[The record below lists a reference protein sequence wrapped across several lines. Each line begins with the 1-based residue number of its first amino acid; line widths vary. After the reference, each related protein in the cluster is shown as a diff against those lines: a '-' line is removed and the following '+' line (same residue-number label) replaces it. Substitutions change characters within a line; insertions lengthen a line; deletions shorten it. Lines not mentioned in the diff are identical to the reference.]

1 VQKKK
6 IVLPGSLR
14 PSHENIMNC
23 LSRIYSH
30 CAVVTIIVSL
40 AACNNYGMLD
50 QLENPGK
57 SANTPDGGFTALYL
71 FTAGPTNGN
80 VKGSFSTAR
89 EGADSLCSVA
99 RSDYSFPN
107 NSCNQIRAMIS
118 LSTSDT
124 IANMPVNYG
133 IPGNRAINA
142 PNGFTLAPDWFT
154 LISGTSGNSLSP
166 NVMPAATLW
175 WSFSTLGGD
184 FDSLNNCLG
193 GSDGSSIY
201 TGATG
206 NSSVTGATWFGSG
219 SQFCNNSAQFLCIC
233 Y

>member
-1 VQKKK
+1 
-6 IVLPGSLR
+6 
-14 PSHENIMNC
+14 
-23 LSRIYSH
+23 
-30 CAVVTIIVSL
+30 
-40 AACNNYGMLD
+40 MLD

-175 WSFSTLGGD
+175 WSFSVAGGGYD
-184 FDSLNNCLG
+184 TTNNCSG
-193 GSDGSSIY
+193 GGIPSGN
-201 TGATG
+201 GATG
-206 NSSVTGATWFGSG
+206 NSSDTGAIWIGSSPQSCG
-219 SQFCNNSAQFLCIC
+219 NTAQILCIC